1 MVGDGWFAA
10 VVTPQRIAWAMR
22 YDRMDAECRTFEPV
36 RNPCR
41 KLLPVRR
48 SCNWASRSPMSMRL
62 QVNLLV
68 ACLIAVFTVVV
79 LAFKLADTRRSVREE
94 TEAANKVATQLLT
107 YFVETYAQTS
117 RPIVLHSLERLG
129 RVRST
134 EIVLRDA
141 NGTAIYRSPSSPYKA
156 GRDAPAWYAALVAPE
171 PMRKELRFA
180 DSELEIESN
189 ASRAVLDGWDD
200 TVRLLQI
207 GAVAMLLGNL
217 LVFWL
222 LRRVT
227 RPFQTIVRGL
237 EGMQAGAY
245 HTRLPEFAGAEAG
258 SIARAFNRSAQ
269 AIEDNI
275 DARREAVE
283 ATLRLEQ
290 SRELAAAVQSR
301 VEEERRQIARELHDE
316 TGQGITAIRSLAQA
330 LLQRGGDGSTRET
343 VQLIAHTAARLYD
356 ATHAL
361 IPRLRPPSLDAL
373 DLAAAIEDAL
383 AAWRREQPGMSFAFA
398 CGDLPEPLGEDCVL
412 AAYRI
417 VQEAVTNALRHAQA
431 SRIEISIGVVDSS
444 LQLEVGDDGR
454 GLLEDW
460 QRPGHYGVRGMRE
473 RARALGGEMRIDN
486 RDEGGVRVHARLPL
500 E

>member
-1 MVGDGWFAA
+1 
-10 VVTPQRIAWAMR
+10 
-22 YDRMDAECRTFEPV
+22 
-36 RNPCR
+36 
-41 KLLPVRR
+41 
-48 SCNWASRSPMSMRL
+48 MSMRL
-62 QVNLLV
+62 QLNLLV
-68 ACLIAVFTVVV
+68 ASLIAVFTALV
-79 LAFKLADTRRSVREE
+79 LAFKLVDTRRSVREE
-94 TEAANKVATQLLT
+94 TEAANKVATQLLA

-141 NGTAIYRSPSSPYKA
+141 DGTAVYRSPPSPYKA

-171 PMRKELRFA
+171 PMRRELRFA
-180 DSELEIESN
+180 DSVLEIESN

-200 TVRLLQI
+200 TRRLLQI
-207 GAVAMLLGNL
+207 GAFAMLLGNL

-222 LRRVT
+222 VRRMT
-227 RPFQTIVRGL
+227 RPFRSIVQGL
-237 EGMQAGAY
+237 EDMQAGAY

-269 AIEDNI
+269 AIEDNL
-275 DARREAVE
+275 DARREAME

-301 VEEERRQIARELHDE
+301 VEDERRQIARELHDE
-316 TGQGITAIRSLAQA
+316 TGQGITAIRSLAQV
-330 LLQRGGDGSTRET
+330 LLQRAGDASAREAA
-343 VQLIAHTAARLYD
+343 QLLADTAARLYD

-361 IPRLRPPSLDAL
+361 IPRLRPPSLDAR

-383 AAWRREQPGMSFAFA
+383 VAWRREQPQVTFAFA
-398 CGDLPEPLGEDCVL
+398 GGELPESLGEPLML

-431 SRIEISIGVVDSS
+431 RRIDIAVGVVDGA
-444 LQLEVGDDGR
+444 LQVEVSDDGR
-454 GLLEDW
+454 GLAADW
-460 QRPGHYGVRGMRE
+460 RRPGHYGVRGMHE
-473 RARALGGEMRIDN
+473 RARALGGEVDVG
-486 RDEGGVRVHARLPL
+486 DHDGGGVRVRARLPL
-500 E
+500 A

>member
-1 MVGDGWFAA
+1 
-10 VVTPQRIAWAMR
+10 
-22 YDRMDAECRTFEPV
+22 
-36 RNPCR
+36 
-41 KLLPVRR
+41 
-48 SCNWASRSPMSMRL
+48 MSMRL
-62 QVNLLV
+62 QLNLLV
-68 ACLIAVFTVVV
+68 ASLIAVFTALV
-79 LAFKLADTRRSVREE
+79 LAFKLVDTRRSVREE
-94 TEAANKVATQLLT
+94 TEAANKVATQLLA

-141 NGTAIYRSPSSPYKA
+141 DGTAVYRSPPSPYKA

-171 PMRKELRFA
+171 PMRRELRFA
-180 DSELEIESN
+180 DSVLEIESN

-200 TVRLLQI
+200 TRRLLQI
-207 GAVAMLLGNL
+207 GAFAMLLGNL

-222 LRRVT
+222 VRRMT
-227 RPFQTIVRGL
+227 RPFRSIVQGL
-237 EGMQAGAY
+237 EDMQAGAY

-269 AIEDNI
+269 AIEDNL
-275 DARREAVE
+275 DARREAME

-301 VEEERRQIARELHDE
+301 VEDERRQIARELHDE
-316 TGQGITAIRSLAQA
+316 TGQGITAIRSLAQV
-330 LLQRGGDGSTRET
+330 LLQRAGDASAREAA
-343 VQLIAHTAARLYD
+343 QLLADTAARLYD

-361 IPRLRPPSLDAL
+361 IPRLRPPSLDAR

-383 AAWRREQPGMSFAFA
+383 VAWRREQPQVTFAFA
-398 CGDLPEPLGEDCVL
+398 GGELPESLGEPLML

-431 SRIEISIGVVDSS
+431 RRIDIAVGVVGGA
-444 LQLEVGDDGR
+444 LQVEVSDDGR
-454 GLLEDW
+454 GLAADW
-460 QRPGHYGVRGMRE
+460 RRPGHYGVRGMHE
-473 RARALGGEMRIDN
+473 RARALGGEVDVGD
-486 RDEGGVRVHARLPL
+486 RDGGGVRVRARLPL
-500 E
+500 A